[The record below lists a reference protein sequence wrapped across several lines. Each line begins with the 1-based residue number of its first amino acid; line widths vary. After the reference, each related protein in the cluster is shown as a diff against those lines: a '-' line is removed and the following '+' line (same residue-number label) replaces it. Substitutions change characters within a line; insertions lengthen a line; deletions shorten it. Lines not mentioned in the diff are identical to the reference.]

1 MNLAVRELSVPVVRA
16 FVWTAREK
24 ESEAIRRRRA
34 LRRFDNELEKGNY
47 KAAHSLL
54 KQLQHKPRG
63 LLGFGSVKL
72 VVPKRIPTQELHMDN
87 SASFESLADSILRSI
102 KHSIEFARV
111 DEDVLLT
118 GIEDSMGSEN
128 YDPPYE
134 DHQMCLQHEAGHFL
148 VGYLVGVLPRS
159 YQVPNVED
167 IIHDKFAQG
176 NVQFLGFEFLKQV
189 DIDTISSK
197 KFTQGKEI
205 RANISS
211 RTLNKFLCVILG
223 GLVAEHLVFGYSE
236 LLHSDV
242 QQLDRVLRWLC
253 FNENEADS
261 VIRWA
266 VITTLSLLC
275 HHHGARS
282 RLAEAMNSRRSI
294 GYCIDA
300 IESAL

>member
-1 MNLAVRELSVPVVRA
+1 MNLAVRELTVPVVRA
-16 FVWTAREK
+16 LAWTAREK

-47 KAAHSLL
+47 KAALSHM
-54 KQLQHKPRG
+54 KPGG

-72 VVPKRIPTQELHMDN
+72 VVPKRIPTQELHMDD
-87 SASFESLADSILRSI
+87 SASFESLPDSILRSI
-102 KHSIEFARV
+102 KHSIEFALL
-111 DEDVLLT
+111 DEEVLLT
-118 GIEDSMGSEN
+118 GIEDDMRSES
-128 YDPPYE
+128 YDSPYE

-159 YQVPNVED
+159 YQVPSVED
-167 IIHDKFAQG
+167 IIQDKFAQG
-176 NVQFLGFEFLKQV
+176 NVHFLGFEFLKQV
-189 DIDTISSK
+189 DIDTISSN
-197 KFTQGKEI
+197 KFTQ
-205 RANISS
+205 ISS

-261 VIRWA
+261 VVRWA
-266 VITTLSLLC
+266 VITTLSLLSQ
-275 HHHGARS
+275 HHEARS